1 MSINKVFLSG
11 NLTRDPDLRTTA
23 SGSAVLGL
31 GLAVNERRKDASGQW
46 VDEPNFFDCTMFGNR
61 AQAVAHM
68 LAKGAKVMIEGHLH
82 YSTWESKDGTGKR
95 SKVEVIVDEL
105 ELPKRD
111 GGAQPQAPAAYQP
124 PAPAYPA
131 QSYQQ
136 TYQQAPAYQPQAPA
150 PGYQQGY
157 QQAPA
162 YQPDMFTGDEI
173 PF

>member
-46 VDEPNFFDCTMFGNR
+46 VDEPNFFDCTLFGNR
-61 AQAVAHM
+61 AQSVAHM
-68 LAKGAKVMIEGHLH
+68 LAKGVKVMIEGHLH
-82 YSTWESKDGTGKR
+82 YSTWEAKDGGKR

-124 PAPAYPA
+124 PASAYPA
-131 QSYQQ
+131 QS
-136 TYQQAPAYQPQAPA
+136 
-150 PGYQQGY
+150 YQQGY

-162 YQPDMFTGDEI
+162 QYQAGMFSEDEI